1 MMSHIDI
8 TMSLFDI
15 TMIHLDISMY
25 QTDIMMTTATVSTAI
40 PTKTAML
47 NHLLN
52 NRGFYRA

>member
-1 MMSHIDI
+1 MLSHIDI
-8 TMSLFDI
+8 TMSHRDI
-15 TMIHLDISMY
+15 TMSHR
-25 QTDIMMTTATVSTAI
+25 DIMMKTATVSTAI